1 MDSMKRTPYSI
12 EVMWRSLACLWLFIS
27 SAAASPWL
35 LAQSIK
41 ILYTNDIES
50 VFDPLPAYWRDDM
63 SAIGGMAKL
72 SSLIQQ
78 ERQGEFPVFLFDAGD
93 MFTGALSKKT
103 GGTLVFD
110 LYGQMG
116 YDAVNLGN
124 HEFEY
129 GWQQLVR
136 VLPRATYPVLNANIV
151 HEGGA
156 AFGRPYALIE
166 KAGVRVAVIGL
177 MGIDAFLNTMMPANR
192 KGLAI
197 QPLESSAQSWVDLLR
212 PEVDLLVLLTHQGRT
227 APMQTNKEDDAE
239 VQRGIEEEL
248 ELAGALRGVDLLI
261 AGHTDHGLVEP
272 VRHPAT
278 GTWIVQTYG
287 QGMHLGVL
295 ELERD
300 ARGTWQVQN
309 AALKPV
315 NADVL
320 PDDPSVAERIT
331 AARLQFPELQEVV
344 GSLTAHVVR
353 RYYHE
358 STMGNL
364 VADALKSAAGT
375 EIGMITPGALRSDL
389 AAGPVTKEA
398 VLNVFPFIDRVTR
411 LEVSGRV
418 LRSVIEQGLRR
429 DYGLPNFSGLSLTFV
444 LGPPPDATLLEAFV
458 NGQPLDDDAMYSLAT
473 GSFTA
478 TGGEGYEQLPAHI
491 KLQLDLSVADAIA
504 RYISEHSPLAVPP
517 LGRQRVLSSRR
528 DLPEAP

>member
-1 MDSMKRTPYSI
+1 MDSMKITLYSI
-12 EVMWRSLACLWLFIS
+12 EVIWRSLACFWLFIL
-27 SAAASPWL
+27 SAMTSPWL
-35 LAQSIK
+35 FAQSVK

-72 SSLIQQ
+72 ASLMQR
-78 ERQGEFPVFLFDAGD
+78 ERQGDVPVFLFDAGD

-151 HEGGA
+151 YEGGA

-177 MGIDAFLNTMMPANR
+177 MGIDAFQNTMMPANR

-197 QPLESSAQSWVDLLR
+197 QPLQSSAQSWIDLVR
-212 PEVDLLVLLTHQGRT
+212 AEVDLVVLLTHQGRT
-227 APMQTNKEDDAE
+227 APMQTNKENDLE

-248 ELAGALRGVDLLI
+248 ELAGAVQGVDLLI
-261 AGHTDHGLVEP
+261 AGHTDHGLVVP
-272 VRHPAT
+272 VQHPET

-300 ARGTWQVQN
+300 ARGPWQLRN

-315 NADVL
+315 NADLL
-320 PDDPSVAERIT
+320 PDDPGVAALIGT
-331 AARLQFPELQEVV
+331 ARRQFPELQEVV

-389 AAGPVTKEA
+389 AAGPVTREA

-429 DYGLPNFSGLSLTFV
+429 DYGLPNFSGVTLTAA
-444 LGPPPDATLLEAFV
+444 LGPPPEATLLEVSV
-458 NGQPLDDDAMYSLAT
+458 NGQPLDDHANYSLAT

-491 KLQLDLSVADAIA
+491 EVQLDLSVADAIA
-504 RYISEHSPLAVPP
+504 LYINERSPLAVPP
-517 LGRQRVLSSRR
+517 PDRQRVFSSTS
-528 DLPEAP
+528 DLPGDP